1 MLRRAR
7 ARRARARA
15 SCRPPVRRFAR
26 AAPSACQTGKAVL
39 ASMPARADVADA
51 LLAKCFSTPVAAF
64 RAAAARA
71 LAPRKAH
78 AELVATGEAVH
89 ALLVDGVAD
98 FRALEFWISTRVP
111 PVSDGNNFGVEVQN
125 YVIEQLKAY
134 RVSLAALTEALA
146 TYHSSRAAALEK
158 LGGAATTIETSAVE
172 STESKVEEGKGKES
186 KGSKLDKTTKTTTKE
201 DSDDQRAHIV
211 ELDVR
216 QCAPQRRAPR
226 PLAAG
231 SRVPAPARVRSP
243 ARAPSASARL
253 DPRPARATPQL
264 RRSRGH
270 GARALSVVR
279 QGARARREEP
289 REVRVPARRRDGR
302 RPDELD
308 VLRLV
313 ARRKRMR
320 GWCGRRR
327 DGCRQAGSRQAAS
340 RSSSGMLS
348 LQVQG
353 SLVASLACPVRCAGA
368 WRLPAAT
375 MRMLHAESRGGR
387 AAAGA
392 AACAGK
398 ACRGPRATIGR
409 AQAGACP
416 SPCQKRPP
424 AVTSAPM
431 LGSEDAAR
439 DAFFAPIL
447 SPRRTRGTCGRAD
460 FSAAHAAD
468 RSHCTSAH
476 LVQHV
481 TPPLLFK

>member
-1 MLRRAR
+1 MQAR
-7 ARRARARA
+7 VELAET
-15 SCRPPVRRFAR
+15 
-26 AAPSACQTGKAVL
+26 TGKAVL

-216 QCAPQRRAPR
+216 HYVALEGMVRELSQSYVKAHALVEKNREKCEFPR
-226 PLAAG
+226 
-231 SRVPAPARVRSP
+231 
-243 ARAPSASARL
+243 
-253 DPRPARATPQL
+253 
-264 RRSRGH
+264 
-270 GARALSVVR
+270 GAET
-279 QGARARREEP
+279 G
-289 REVRVPARRRDGR
+289 
-302 RPDELD
+302 
-308 VLRLV
+308 
-313 ARRKRMR
+313 
-320 GWCGRRR
+320 
-327 DGCRQAGSRQAAS
+327 
-340 RSSSGMLS
+340 
-348 LQVQG
+348 
-353 SLVASLACPVRCAGA
+353 
-368 WRLPAAT
+368 
-375 MRMLHAESRGGR
+375 GGR
-387 AAAGA
+387 MN
-392 AACAGK
+392 
-398 ACRGPRATIGR
+398 
-409 AQAGACP
+409 
-416 SPCQKRPP
+416 S
-424 AVTSAPM
+424 M
-431 LGSEDAAR
+431 Y
-439 DAFFAPIL
+439 
-447 SPRRTRGTCGRAD
+447 
-460 FSAAHAAD
+460 
-468 RSHCTSAH
+468 
-476 LVQHV
+476 
-481 TPPLLFK
+481 